1 MVWFWSQL
9 NSLRSGGG
17 RRDDDDKSSHLS
29 CGNIETITQN
39 NGVMLGYHFSGSPE
53 DVAAEKARYS
63 GDKLPASGDGSPRPR
78 SAYASSGPECIDE
91 ENDAGEIDADK
102 KGFLIVVKILIIAAA
117 LGLVVFG
124 PGVAAKRSSVSV
136 EASDLDAQLNLAES
150 MDAKSGKEPEM
161 DSHPSAVGEDAEDD
175 GIDAQLNL
183 ADSMDAKSGKEP
195 EMDSYP
201 SVVEEDAEDDG
212 IVALN
217 LADSM
222 DAKSGKEPDME
233 SYPSAIEEDAGD
245 DRIDALESEI
255 HALRSETAHLHSEL
269 ALLRQEI
276 HQLSQ
281 LLEGAAAAG
290 TLDLS
295 MTDDTFQA
303 MSMPE
308 YVTKSPATKSKSS
321 KKSKSKGGAPAPAT
335 KGSSKSSPKSSS
347 KKSGTKTMS
356 TKKSSGGRLSPNA
369 CLIASAATIGL
380 HQFY

>member
-91 ENDAGEIDADK
+91 ENDAGEIDADVGK
-102 KGFLIVVKILIIAAA
+102 KGFSIVVKILIIAAA

-136 EASDLDAQLNLAES
+136 EASDLDAQLNLTE
-150 MDAKSGKEPEM
+150 
-161 DSHPSAVGEDAEDD
+161 
-175 GIDAQLNL
+175 
-183 ADSMDAKSGKEP
+183 SMDAKSGKEP